1 MGVKECPEILYS
13 TTEKKQQ
20 QTNKQKKAGLKF
32 IREVVKAFGNLKFCF
47 CIATKSYRK
56 FYWIINQRRPSWT
69 LESEWPVWVW
79 LLRKNKGVRSEKT
92 LPDSSIAVV
101 PHACNILLHSQW
113 QGDHDPRRQSPSNR
127 VSESRTT
134 NKRYGLSFTPH
145 HLKREIRNL
154 RLFTE
159 REKRSH

>member
-79 LLRKNKGVRSEKT
+79 LLRKNKGVCVVKRPYLIHPLPLFLTLAIFYYTLNDRAITIRGGNLLQTGYLKVERQISVMDCPSHHITWSEKFAT
-92 LPDSSIAVV
+92 
-101 PHACNILLHSQW
+101 
-113 QGDHDPRRQSPSNR
+113 
-127 VSESRTT
+127 
-134 NKRYGLSFTPH
+134 
-145 HLKREIRNL
+145 
-154 RLFTE
+154 
-159 REKRSH
+159 